1 MLVVNLGSMSHIT
14 VEFFGIPRERAG
26 TSCVQIEATTLG
38 QVVEQLAGQFPE
50 FANHCFDD
58 NEISTHCLVAVNAI
72 HFTRDLNWKLAPG
85 DTVQFLSADVGG

>member
-1 MLVVNLGSMSHIT
+1 MSQVT

-26 TSCVQIEATTLG
+26 TSSVAIRAKTLG
-38 QVVEQLAGQFPE
+38 HVVELLAARFPE
-50 FANHCFDD
+50 FASHCFDG
-58 NEISTHCLVAVNAI
+58 NGISTHCLVAVNAV